1 MREKTMNPYCSGEQ
15 SNNRSRVRVVIFD
28 LDGVLV
34 DSSERFLKCLD
45 ESKNDKQM
53 FWSCFLSEKYMD
65 LDRPREE
72 YIKILR
78 EYLSKGYRIVIVTGR
93 VEERQKDKTLKQ
105 LSQWGVAFHEIYFR
119 KTGDYRKDWEFKIE
133 IIDRILRKCEI
144 EAVYE
149 DSDRVIEEIKRKH
162 PEIKVYKVIRNT

>member
-1 MREKTMNPYCSGEQ
+1 VHKKAKNLHCCGEEAG
-15 SNNRSRVRVVIFD
+15 NRSEVRAVVFD

-45 ESKNDKQM
+45 ESKNDKQK

-72 YIKILR
+72 YIRILR

-105 LSQWGVAFHEIYFR
+105 LSQWGITFHEIYFR
-119 KTGDYRKDWEFKIE
+119 KAGDYRKDWEFKIE

-144 EAVYE
+144 EAVYD
-149 DSDRVIEEIKRKH
+149 DSDRVIEEIKRRH